1 MIKVDKLKVE
11 MDGNAA
17 QIAKE
22 LCYGL
27 VALRFRILDEAEE
40 HGTTEEHLDSCFK
53 MMMLGGIANCLSD
66 DGDGFI
72 SEELVAKKLS
82 EIAKRAYAETKDE
95 RSWREVLN

>member
-1 MIKVDKLKVE
+1 MIKVDKTKVE

-40 HGTTEEHLDSCFK
+40 HGATEEHLDSCFK
-53 MMMLGGIANCLSD
+53 MMMLGGVANSLSD
-66 DGDGFI
+66 DEDGFI
-72 SEELVAKKLS
+72 SEEMVAQKLH
-82 EIAKRAYAETKDE
+82 EIAERAYTKCKKGM
-95 RSWREVLN
+95 N

>member
-11 MDGNAA
+11 MDGNAV

-27 VALRFRILDEAEE
+27 VAL
-40 HGTTEEHLDSCFK
+40 
-53 MMMLGGIANCLSD
+53 
-66 DGDGFI
+66 
-72 SEELVAKKLS
+72 ELVAKKLS

-95 RSWREVLN
+95 RSWKEVLN

>member
-1 MIKVDKLKVE
+1 MIKVGKTKVE

-40 HGTTEEHLDSCFK
+40 RGATVEHLDSCFK

-66 DGDGFI
+66 DEDGFI
-72 SEELVAKKLS
+72 SEELVAKKLH
-82 EIAKRAYAETKDE
+82 EIAKRAYAETKGE
-95 RSWREVLN
+95 RNWKEVLN

>member
-40 HGTTEEHLDSCFK
+40 HGATVEHLDSCFK

-72 SEELVAKKLS
+72 SEEQVAQKLH
-82 EIAKRAYAETKDE
+82 EIAERAFANRKEG
-95 RSWREVLN
+95 LN

>member
-40 HGTTEEHLDSCFK
+40 HGATVEHLDSCFK

-66 DGDGFI
+66 DGDEFI
-72 SEELVAKKLS
+72 SSENAAQKLFEITERAFAKCK
-82 EIAKRAYAETKDE
+82 KGM
-95 RSWREVLN
+95 N

>member
-27 VALRFRILDEAEE
+27 VALRF
-40 HGTTEEHLDSCFK
+40 K

-66 DGDGFI
+66 DEDGFI
-72 SEELVAKKLS
+72 SEELIAKKLS

-95 RSWREVLN
+95 RSWKEVLN